1 MKIKLCGIRREE
13 DVSYL
18 NEFPPDYAGFVFAET
33 RRKVTPEQAER
44 LAAMLR
50 HEIKRVGVFVNYP
63 LEKMKKLADIL
74 DVFQL
79 HGDEDD
85 TYIIKLRKI
94 IPEKC
99 EIWRAV
105 RLRSD
110 DDITAAERLHADK
123 LLFDAYSP
131 DAYGGTGKSAK
142 TELLIGREIA
152 KPYFIAGGITPEN
165 IGELYRLT
173 GDKAFGYDISGG
185 IETDGVKDRIKVAEI
200 KRFTERI

>member
-18 NEFPPDYAGFVFAET
+18 NEFPPDYAGFVFAES
-33 RRKVTPEQAER
+33 RRMVTPECAEK

-50 HEIKRVGVFVNYP
+50 PEIKRVGVFTDHP
-63 LEKMKKLADIL
+63 LDEMKRLAGFL

-85 TYIIKLRKI
+85 TYIMYLRDI
-94 IPEKC
+94 IPKGC
-99 EIWRAV
+99 EIWKAV
-105 RLRSD
+105 RLRTD

-131 DAYGGTGKSAK
+131 DAYGGTGKAAK
-142 TELLIGREIA
+142 TELLIGRETA

-173 GDKAFGYDISGG
+173 GDRAFGYDISGG
-185 IETDGVKDRIKVAEI
+185 IETNGVKDRSKIAEI